1 MRQYFAKIEN
11 DIVVDIACVEKSF
24 MDANPERYDGEW
36 VECFQEVENPATN
49 PDYAYI
55 NGSYNR
61 LTGKFGYWQP
71 PVTPIVDPPLPDIT
85 ANLRSE

>member
-24 MDANPERYDGEW
+24 MDANPERYLGEW
-36 VECFQEVENPATN
+36 VECSQEVENPAAN
-49 PDYAYI
+49 PDYACI

-61 LTGKFGYWQP
+61 STGKFGWWQP
-71 PVTPIVDPPLPDIT
+71 PVTPIVDPPLEDVT
-85 ANLRSE
+85 GNLRGE